1 MDWHELLWII
11 IVYNAIIDYYGLF
24 FGIYDQNNLDYYVI
38 LWIIFDYFLMIIDS
52 CGLLLII
59 MDYFGLLW
67 ITMDNHGAK

>member
-1 MDWHELLWII
+1 M
-11 IVYNAIIDYYGLF
+11 N
-24 FGIYDQNNLDYYVI
+24 YYVI